1 MAAAYEIS
9 AFPDDINN
17 SDTMADSSKTDL
29 YVEISSNG
37 EVVGITPGDILTR
50 VELDLAYASEKSL
63 NLSLF
68 TMQVANREAD
78 FEALVSASDVD
89 LFSDTAGKGLEFD
102 LLSGILEFLV
112 SELDQFLG
120 NLQADIDEVS
130 GILYSY
136 KDAGGISFVLEE
148 KLQDC
153 NASLQQLQDQ
163 VSDIYAQSSEFRR
176 TLSSVHGEPSG
187 GNGGMYSLENDQPA
201 NKNSMIDMKTAEHQ
215 RQILKMLEKSLAR
228 EMDHEKKLAESTQL
242 EEELRHRL
250 QSAEEDAYF
259 MDEEVIDVWERCF
272 AAENTAEILMGT
284 SKELLGQLQVLQF
297 NLTCTS
303 QREAYLKSRLKES
316 SDQVDAK
323 ETALQKFNS
332 SSSKLNDFLLA
343 QTDSLKAKL
352 AEAEDK
358 LVLANSEAFT
368 LSEKVCLLEKQLKE
382 SEFQEDHSILDSEIT
397 RLVSE
402 NEDLKVK
409 LSKAESKAESEE
421 RKCQLLTETNMELNE
436 EIEILKL
443 KSEKVGGLEKQLK
456 DYEIRIQHA
465 AVSAEASQEKQTML
479 YSTIGDME
487 NLIDDLKLKVC
498 KAEGHADS
506 AEDKCI
512 ILSESNAELNE
523 ELGFLRGRLERL
535 EAYLNRCEETKL
547 VAAKGI
553 SFQSKV
559 MTDLVMQLAIERE
572 RLRKQLSSLASENKT
587 LLTQQQQTEDEK
599 HLATDKEESDILA
612 GGSKSKVE
620 GSREIM
626 LDGETK
632 AAESELGAVVDV
644 GLSNRKQVL
653 MAMVVVLISATF
665 YLFQPEIHEFFRRY

>member
-1 MAAAYEIS
+1 
-9 AFPDDINN
+9 
-17 SDTMADSSKTDL
+17 
-29 YVEISSNG
+29 
-37 EVVGITPGDILTR
+37 
-50 VELDLAYASEKSL
+50 
-63 NLSLF
+63 
-68 TMQVANREAD
+68 
-78 FEALVSASDVD
+78 
-89 LFSDTAGKGLEFD
+89 
-102 LLSGILEFLV
+102 
-112 SELDQFLG
+112 
-120 NLQADIDEVS
+120 
-130 GILYSY
+130 
-136 KDAGGISFVLEE
+136 
-148 KLQDC
+148 
-153 NASLQQLQDQ
+153 
-163 VSDIYAQSSEFRR
+163 
-176 TLSSVHGEPSG
+176 
-187 GNGGMYSLENDQPA
+187 
-201 NKNSMIDMKTAEHQ
+201 
-215 RQILKMLEKSLAR
+215 MLEKSLAR

-487 NLIDDLKLKVC
+487 NLIEDLKLKVC

-599 HLATDKEESDILA
+599 HLATDKKESDILA

-665 YLFQPEIHEFFRRY
+665 YLFQPEIREFFRRY